1 MSLMKTLARVAAG
14 VMLAKGIGAVMR
26 NQSGSSQRGRADGR
40 GGGLLDDLFGNNL
53 DGQGQGN
60 LRDRLGQV
68 LGGRSGSQAGTG
80 QAYGGR
86 GSGGARGGLGG
97 LLDGLGAG
105 GSASGSGLGGLLG
118 QLSGAGSLVY
128 EEFQRDKGGAPKPK
142 QPKTHHKALKGWSG
156 FKK

>member
-1 MSLMKTLARVAAG
+1 MLSSVSYWVRKSCAQALLLCG
-14 VMLAKGIGAVMR
+14 VCVGVLGW
-26 NQSGSSQRGRADGR
+26 

-86 GSGGARGGLGG
+86 GSGGEGGLEGVDRRGGRRGRRARGEAP
-97 LLDGLGAG
+97 AG
-105 GSASGSGLGGLLG
+105 GRRHPPA
-118 QLSGAGSLVY
+118 
-128 EEFQRDKGGAPKPK
+128 R
-142 QPKTHHKALKGWSG
+142 
-156 FKK
+156 

>member
-1 MSLMKTLARVAAG
+1 MGGCVGVGTGVLALREVVRLVVELARVAAG

-86 GSGGARGGLGG
+86 GSGGAQRPT
-97 LLDGLGAG
+97 LL
-105 GSASGSGLGGLLG
+105 
-118 QLSGAGSLVY
+118 Q
-128 EEFQRDKGGAPKPK
+128 
-142 QPKTHHKALKGWSG
+142 
-156 FKK
+156 